1 MEINSKY
8 ELYEFNTCLINT
20 TPLFIEFFF
29 NNILDLSNVN
39 IMQYLFSWNS
49 NWIFFLIKQ
58 IFQKFNS
65 EKNPLSSF
73 ILLNIGSV
81 EFIK

>member
-73 ILLNIGSV
+73 ILLNIGSF

>member
-29 NNILDLSNVN
+29 NNILDLSNVK

-65 EKNPLSSF
+65 EKNSLSSF
-73 ILLNIGSV
+73 ILFNIGSV
-81 EFIK
+81 EFLK